1 MRCIYFCELDIGTIF
16 CCGAQPGRTR
26 DFKVHLD
33 HVEPLD
39 VESFKRCALL
49 RGVCPAQDPLQ
60 TLPSARHV
68 ASRGALP
75 VFVPFSRRLPGTAAE

>member
-1 MRCIYFCELDIGTIF
+1 MTLTLGQYFVVARNQVVPGTS
-16 CCGAQPGRTR
+16 C
-26 DFKVHLD
+26 KVHLD

-39 VESFKRCALL
+39 VESFKHCALL

-75 VFVPFSRRLPGTAAE
+75 VFVPFSHHLPGTAAE